1 MSGATGQGP
10 SDTLLSGGVLIL
22 IAGLLLIAL
31 LLAAAAAPLVRRY
44 YGRRV
49 RRLMGLDQVAPRPVG
64 NRSEEAAQ
72 SSGALP
78 SMPFSQS
85 GAEGWT
91 AVARQRQ
98 QRIIR
103 ATLSAWLTFTVTALL
118 TAGVDPK
125 AGLGD
130 RLLFFVVTGVL
141 ALVPALTNLP
151 EGWTQWS
158 LADVFPGLAIQVT
171 LGQLT
176 GQSLWQRMPQ
186 SVANGGTFL
195 ALWYRRLRG
204 QVLPVFVVLGCW
216 VVLLFGIYAYWE
228 PRGGDAWLTHFSE
241 AKEGSAIFT
250 SAQLI
255 VPLVWVLF
263 LWLGF
268 RLLDGVA
275 WLIRRGWASE
285 LSPGSAV
292 SLMVIAVVMVAS
304 ADERHGFWP
313 ACATLL
319 WVAATVGVYLLALG
333 RSQGDKAGPQLL
345 VLRVFSEDPTRQIL
359 LDELQDHCR
368 YVGPVQQIAGF
379 DMVDLNVDPYEA
391 SMFLSNRMH
400 ELFLPVGPSP
410 AQLKAHLRTAPDH
423 EGRYPIDEVFCF
435 NTAWRDTVNQLM
447 HLSDAIVLD
456 VRGLTAQREGT
467 GYEIG
472 LLARDAALAKVVTV
486 ADDSTDWAHVE
497 SLVRAQGADPAGLMR
512 LSIGKEPQSQELFT
526 KLLHAAARPAS
537 A

>member
-1 MSGATGQGP
+1 MSGPTGQ
-10 SDTLLSGGVLIL
+10 SQLDTLLSGGVLLL

-31 LLAAAAAPLVRRY
+31 VLAAAAAPLVRRF

-64 NRSEEAAQ
+64 AAPEDAAQ
-72 SSGALP
+72 SPGALP
-78 SMPFSQS
+78 SVPFSRR

-91 AVARQRQ
+91 AMARQRQ

-103 ATLSAWLTFTVTALL
+103 ATLLAWLTFVVIAPLM
-118 TAGVDPK
+118 ASVDPK
-125 AGLGD
+125 AGLGTC
-130 RLLFFVVTGVL
+130 LLFLFGAAVL

-158 LADVFPGLAIQVT
+158 LANVFPGQATLGQVT
-171 LGQLT
+171 LGQVS
-176 GQSLWQRMPQ
+176 GHSLWQRMPP
-186 SVANGGTFL
+186 SLANGGAFL

-216 VVLLFGIYAYWE
+216 LVLFFGIYAYWE

-275 WLIRRGWASE
+275 GLIRRGRASE
-285 LSPGSAV
+285 LSLGSAV

-304 ADERHGFWP
+304 ADERHRFWP

-333 RSQGDKAGPQLL
+333 RPQGDAAGPQLL

-359 LDELQDHCR
+359 LDELQDHWR

-410 AQLKAHLRTAPDH
+410 AQLK
-423 EGRYPIDEVFCF
+423 PICGPRPI
-435 NTAWRDTVNQLM
+435 TRAATRSTR
-447 HLSDAIVLD
+447 SSASTPPGAI
-456 VRGLTAQREGT
+456 R
-467 GYEIG
+467 
-472 LLARDAALAKVVTV
+472 
-486 ADDSTDWAHVE
+486 
-497 SLVRAQGADPAGLMR
+497 
-512 LSIGKEPQSQELFT
+512 SIN
-526 KLLHAAARPAS
+526 
-537 A
+537 

>member
-1 MSGATGQGP
+1 VAATWWSSSTARVGRFTAKCFHVRLSEDSPTGQP
-10 SDTLLSGGVLIL
+10 IL
-22 IAGLLLIAL
+22 RADGL
-31 LLAAAAAPLVRRY
+31 
-44 YGRRV
+44 
-49 RRLMGLDQVAPRPVG
+49 
-64 NRSEEAAQ
+64 
-72 SSGALP
+72 
-78 SMPFSQS
+78 
-85 GAEGWT
+85 T

-103 ATLSAWLTFTVTALL
+103 ATLLAWLTFTVIALL
-118 TAGVDPK
+118 AAGVDPN
-125 AGLGD
+125 AGIGF
-130 RLLFFVVTGVL
+130 RLLFFVVAGVL

-158 LADVFPGLAIQVT
+158 RSDVFPGQAALGKVT
-171 LGQLT
+171 LGQLS
-176 GQSLWQRMPQ
+176 GQSLWQRMPP
-186 SVANGGTFL
+186 SVANGGAFL

-216 VVLLFGIYAYWE
+216 MVLFFGIYAYWE

-268 RLLDGVA
+268 RLLDVVA
-275 WLIRRGWASE
+275 GLIRRGWASE
-285 LSPGSAV
+285 LSLGSAV
-292 SLMVIAVVMVAS
+292 SLIVIAVVMVAS

-313 ACATLL
+313 GCATLL
-319 WVAATVGVYLLALG
+319 WVAAAVGVYLLALG
-333 RSQGDKAGPQLL
+333 RPQGDATGPQLL
-345 VLRVFSEDPTRQIL
+345 VLRVFSEDSSKQIL
-359 LDELQDHCR
+359 LDELQDHWR

-391 SMFLSNRMH
+391 SMFLGNRMH
-400 ELFLPVGPSP
+400 KLFLPVGPSP

-423 EGRYPIDEVFCF
+423 EGRYPINEVFCF

-447 HLSDAIVLD
+447 HVSDAIVLD

-472 LLARDAALAKVVTV
+472 LLARDGALSKVVAV

-497 SLVRAQGADPAGLMR
+497 SLVRAQDADPVGLTR
-512 LSIGKEPQSQELFT
+512 LSAGNQPQSQELFS

-537 A
+537 V